1 MRFDNVRF
9 LVDDLRACLRFYRD
23 VMGFSVRE
31 DDESTNM
38 YAELAI
44 GDSGF
49 IGLYNR
55 GAMARRVGR
64 HTQGTDGDRL
74 DRVVLVL
81 TTDDCDALTAELKGR
96 GAVFETEPV
105 TEDWGGRTAHLRDPA
120 GNLIEL
126 LQPAT

>member
-1 MRFDNVRF
+1 MRFDNVRL
-9 LVDDLRACLRFYRD
+9 LVDDLPACFRFYRD
-23 VMGFSVRE
+23 VMGFAVRE

-49 IGLYNR
+49 IGLYDR
-55 GAMARRVGR
+55 GAMARRLGR
-64 HTQGTDGDRL
+64 PAQGSDGDGP
-74 DRVVLVL
+74 DRVALIL
-81 TTDDCDALTAELKGR
+81 RTDDCDALTAELKGR
-96 GAVFETEPV
+96 GAEFETEPV